1 MNDWTPEMVEARFVE
16 AAIVLRRLPAPR
28 SQGYFSTWPKMAV
41 EFADLVGQTPEP
53 MRMPPPSAA
62 AISRM
67 EATMP
72 WLAWLEAEDAKL
84 VWARAEGAR
93 WKHICWRFGL
103 TRATANRRWNYCLIV
118 IAWRLN
124 RRPIPAKWSR
134 RYLLQRTPRIP
145 HDAI

>member
-16 AAIVLRRLPAPR
+16 AAMVLRRLPAPR

-53 MRMPPPSAA
+53 MRLPPPSAA

-67 EATMP
+67 EVTIG
-72 WLAWLEAEDAKL
+72 WFAWLEPIDSRL
-84 VWARAEGAR
+84 VWARAEGTP
-93 WKHICWRFGL
+93 WKPICWRFGIA
-103 TRATANRRWNYCLIV
+103 RATAHRRWQYGLSV

-124 RRPIPAKWSR
+124 GRRLPAKRSR
-134 RYLLQRTPRIP
+134 GFLIHRSRI
-145 HDAI
+145 ASSIF